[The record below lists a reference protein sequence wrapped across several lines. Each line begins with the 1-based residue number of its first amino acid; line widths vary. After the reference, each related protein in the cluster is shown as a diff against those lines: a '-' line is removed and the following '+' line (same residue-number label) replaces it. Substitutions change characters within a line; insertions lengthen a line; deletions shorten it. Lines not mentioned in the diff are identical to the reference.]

1 MRKII
6 LELTASLDSYI
17 EGPNREIDWIKF
29 DDAAADYLNQFADE
43 IDTVLYGRVS
53 YEMWGN
59 YEAQSDHDAD
69 DSFARK
75 MKTTKK
81 LVFSDT
87 LEPREGIEVV
97 RSSQLQQT
105 VTKLKME
112 PGKNIW
118 LYGGG
123 KLITSFVNAD
133 LVDEYRIAVQPVIL
147 GAGNPLFKDITRR
160 VNLKLLRSTPWPS
173 SGVISLIYERI

>member
-29 DDAAADYLNQFADE
+29 DDTAADYLKSFADE

-53 YEMWGN
+53 YDLYAN
-59 YEAQSDHDAD
+59 YEMPD
-69 DSFARK
+69 DPGYAER
-75 MKTTKK
+75 MRAIKK
-81 LVFSDT
+81 IVFSDT
-87 LEPREGIEVV
+87 MEPREDVEVI
-97 RSSQLQQT
+97 RSSQLIPT
-105 VTKLKME
+105 ITKLKLM

-118 LYGGG
+118 LFGGS
-123 KLITSFVNAD
+123 KLITAFVNKD

-147 GAGNPLFKDITRR
+147 GAGNPLFRDISRI
-160 VNLKLLRSTPWPS
+160 VNLKLIKSTPWS
-173 SGVISLIYERI
+173 ESGIVQLIYERG